1 MPATIESLS
10 LPPVLYRYRSLGDA
24 SDRRGKALVRELDA
38 LETGTLWCGSYQNMN
53 DAMEGLFQAGD
64 EVRGNPDWR
73 DARDIIRH
81 DKSHLGVACF
91 SEAADHPLMWA
102 HYGNAFKGICVEY
115 DFERLR
121 QVLPSSSSFA
131 KVSYVDRIP
140 DIGTELRDPRT
151 MAKWIL
157 STKNQH
163 WSYEREWRLFS
174 SDQGAIP
181 GARAAINKVIVG
193 PKMPEPMVS
202 LVEQALRGTVPV
214 LRARVSGYNISVDDG
229 LARI

>member
-1 MPATIESLS
+1 MPANIESLS
-10 LPPVLYRYRSLGDA
+10 LPPVLYRYRNLGDV
-24 SDRRGKALVRELDA
+24 SNRRGKVLVRELDA
-38 LETGTLWCGSYQNMN
+38 LETGTLWCGSYRNMN

-64 EVRGNPDWR
+64 EVRGHPDWR
-73 DARDIIRH
+73 HARDIIRH
-81 DKSHLGVACF
+81 DKSQLGVACF
-91 SEAADHPLMWA
+91 SETADHPLMWA

-115 DFERLR
+115 DFEGLR
-121 QVLPSSSSFA
+121 QVLPHGSSFA

-174 SDQGAIP
+174 SGQGAIR
-181 GARAAINKVIVG
+181 GARPAINKVIVG

-202 LVEQALRGTVPV
+202 LVEQALGGAVPV
-214 LRARVSGYNISVDDG
+214 FRARVSGYNISVDDG